1 VPRAVQFDEYG
12 GLDVLTVREVELPE
26 LGKEDVLVAVKAAGI
41 NPGEASIRKGL
52 LAEKWPATFPS
63 GQGSDLAGVVK
74 EVGIDVEGFAPGD
87 EVLGWSLTRSSQ
99 AEEVVVPADQLIAK
113 PTDISWEAA
122 GSLYVV
128 GVTAFA
134 AVRAV
139 DISAGDTVVVSA
151 AAGGVGTITVQL
163 LKVRGAN
170 VIGLASEDHHEWLRE
185 KGVTPVAYGEGVM
198 QRLLEATPDGIDAFI
213 DLFGPE
219 YVDLAV
225 QLDLPPAKIETII
238 AYEKAQEVGAK
249 AEGSSDAT
257 SPEILGE
264 MAELVAAGK
273 IEVPI
278 AATYPLDEV
287 REAFEQ
293 LEDRHTLGKIVLVP
307 SPPRPPMRSHL
318 SPHSGDKCER
328 IGVSGSAWRR
338 GRRPRSRRS
347 WSRRGGRSPRW
358 PRSRPARRPRCGGSA
373 PCPETPSPP
382 PAPSPG

>member
-12 GLDVLTVREVELPE
+12 GLDVLTVREVELKE
-26 LGKEDVLVAVKAAGI
+26 LGKEDVLVEVKAAGI

-52 LAEKWPATFPS
+52 LEEKWPSTFPS

-74 EVGIDVEGFAPGD
+74 EIGIDVEGFAPGD
-87 EVLGWSLTRSSQ
+87 EVLGWSFERSSQ
-99 AEEVVVPADQLIAK
+99 AEAVVVPADQLIRK
-113 PTDISWEAA
+113 PADLSWEAA

-134 AVRAV
+134 AVRAIDV
-139 DISAGDTVVVSA
+139 DEGDTVVVSA

-163 LKVRGAN
+163 LKVRGAT
-170 VIGLASEDHHEWLRE
+170 VVGLASADHHDWLRA
-185 KGVTPVAYGEGVM
+185 KGVTPVTYGEGQVE
-198 QRLLEATPDGIDAFI
+198 RILAATPQGIDAFI
-213 DLFGPE
+213 DLYSPE

-225 QLDLPPAKIETII
+225 QLDVPPAKIETII

-249 AEGSSDAT
+249 SAGSSDAS

-293 LEDRHTLGKIVLVP
+293 LEDRHTLGKIVLIP
-307 SPPRPPMRSHL
+307 
-318 SPHSGDKCER
+318 
-328 IGVSGSAWRR
+328 
-338 GRRPRSRRS
+338 
-347 WSRRGGRSPRW
+347 
-358 PRSRPARRPRCGGSA
+358 
-373 PCPETPSPP
+373 
-382 PAPSPG
+382 

>member
-1 VPRAVQFDEYG
+1 MPRAVQFDEYG
-12 GLDVLTVREVELPE
+12 GLDVLTVREIELPE
-26 LGKEDVLVAVKAAGI
+26 LGKEDVRVEVKAAGI

-52 LAEKWPATFPS
+52 LAERFPSTFPS

-74 EVGIDVEGFAPGD
+74 EVGIDVIGFAPGD
-87 EVLGWSLTRSSQ
+87 EVLGWSWDRSSQ
-99 AEEVVVPADQLIAK
+99 AEEVVVPAEQLITK
-113 PTDISWEAA
+113 PTDLSWEAA

-128 GVTAFA
+128 GATAFA

-139 DISAGDTVVVSA
+139 DISEGDTVVVSA
-151 AAGGVGTITVQL
+151 AAGGVGTVTVQL

-170 VIGLASEDHHEWLRE
+170 VVGLASADHHDWLRE

-198 QRLLEATPDGIDAFI
+198 GRILEATPDGIDAFI
-213 DLFGPE
+213 DLYGPE

-225 QLDLPPAKIETII
+225 QLDVPPAKIETII

-249 AEGSSDAT
+249 MEGSAEGT
-257 SPEILGE
+257 TPEILKE

-273 IEVPI
+273 IELPI

-307 SPPRPPMRSHL
+307 
-318 SPHSGDKCER
+318 
-328 IGVSGSAWRR
+328 
-338 GRRPRSRRS
+338 
-347 WSRRGGRSPRW
+347 
-358 PRSRPARRPRCGGSA
+358 
-373 PCPETPSPP
+373 
-382 PAPSPG
+382 